1 MRLAVDEFKTVL
13 IYSGKFWNDTSIE
26 IRMGEEYIFEAE
38 GKWKDWMLE
47 QDADGY
53 KNWYMNIYNNLKRSK
68 KNKWFSLMG
77 SLDKRDLFLI
87 GKSKQIL
94 FKKGGLLYCFAND
107 VCGFYWNN
115 SGYVTLKITRVK

>member
-53 KNWYMNIYNNLKRSK
+53 SNW
-68 KNKWFSLMG
+68 
-77 SLDKRDLFLI
+77 
-87 GKSKQIL
+87 
-94 FKKGGLLYCFAND
+94 
-107 VCGFYWNN
+107 
-115 SGYVTLKITRVK
+115 